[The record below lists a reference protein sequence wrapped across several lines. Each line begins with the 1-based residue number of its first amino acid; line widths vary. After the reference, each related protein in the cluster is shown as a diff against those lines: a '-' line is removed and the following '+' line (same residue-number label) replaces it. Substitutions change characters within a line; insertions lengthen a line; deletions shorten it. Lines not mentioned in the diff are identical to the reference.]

1 MLLKFNGRHSLD
13 TVVWPVEVI
22 TIFNKL
28 SVFFELCKRVYFQ
41 VVEHVVFED
50 VVKGFGEGVFI
61 AGLCHA
67 GFDVFIAQGFD
78 ELGLDVLFAA
88 VGVEEE
94 VLESTDFSFFE
105 CLFQDLFGG

>member
-1 MLLKFNGRHSLD
+1 MLLKFNGSHSLD

-28 SVFFELCKRVYFQ
+28 SSFFELGKRVYVQ

-67 GFDVFIAQGFD
+67 RFDVFIAQGFD
-78 ELGLDVLFAA
+78 ELGLNVLFAA
-88 VGVEEE
+88 VRVEE
-94 VLESTDFSFFE
+94 
-105 CLFQDLFGG
+105 